1 MLSHT
6 PLLRVRSTCY
16 MYITTSQVRRSRG
29 DPMTA
34 VHEQTATDPDGPTGG
49 LATWVDALTL
59 DQIPQNVVD
68 RAKHLLLDGLGCA
81 LVGAQLPWSRVAT
94 DAVLGLESPG
104 NTVVIGTGR
113 TTSGPAAAVLN
124 GTFVQ
129 GFELDDFHPLAPLH
143 SCSLLVP
150 ALLST
155 ASVRPEPSTG
165 ADLLLGA
172 LAGFEVGPRVG
183 YTLHGAQ
190 MLDRGWHSGSVFG
203 THAAAM
209 ASGKLRGLPP
219 GQLEDALGL
228 AGTQSSGLMAA
239 QYEAMSKRMHHGLAA
254 RNGFY
259 AAGLAAAGY
268 TGIKRVFER
277 EYGGFLSVF
286 GEGHNPDASL
296 LTAQLGQR
304 WETSIIMVKSYAAM
318 GGLHGAIDAARQ
330 LRSLVA
336 PQDISK
342 IDITVGETVYK
353 HGWWPPERPLT
364 PIGAQMHIGY
374 ATAAALLDGNVLPEQ
389 LTPGRLDSD
398 DIWSLLGATSVH
410 LDETLA
416 HADVSQWFRTDVAVT
431 MDDGTVHQARVV
443 QPHGAPAD
451 PVTNEEILAK
461 FHALAD
467 RVTTRGRAEAIERA
481 VVGIDGLDDIGYLI
495 DLLAAPVAGALD

>member
-1 MLSHT
+1 
-6 PLLRVRSTCY
+6 
-16 MYITTSQVRRSRG
+16 
-29 DPMTA
+29 MTA
-34 VHEQTATDPDGPTGG
+34 VQQQAATDPAGPTGR
-49 LATWVDALTL
+49 LATWVADVTL
-59 DQIPQNVVD
+59 DDVPRNVIE

-94 DAVLGLESPG
+94 DAVLGLEG
-104 NTVVIGTGR
+104 TGDTVVIGTGR
-113 TTSGPAAAVLN
+113 NTSAPAAAVLN
-124 GTFVQ
+124 GTFIQ

-143 SCSLLVP
+143 SCSLLIP

-155 ASVRPEPSTG
+155 ATVRPRTTTG
-165 ADLLLGA
+165 AELLLA
-172 LAGFEVGPRVG
+172 AITGFEVGPRVG

-203 THAAAM
+203 THSAAM

-219 GQLEDALGL
+219 AQLEDALGL

-277 EYGGFLSVF
+277 EYGGFLDVF
-286 GEGHNPDASL
+286 GEGHDPDASL
-296 LTAQLGQR
+296 LTAQLGER

-318 GGLHGAIDAARQ
+318 GGLHGAIDAARD
-330 LRSLVA
+330 LRSSVA
-336 PQDISK
+336 PDDISK
-342 IDITVGETVYK
+342 IDITVGETIYK
-353 HGWWPPERPLT
+353 HGWWQPERPLT
-364 PIGAQMHIGY
+364 AIGAQMNIGY

-389 LTPGRLDSD
+389 FTPARLDAD
-398 DIWSLLGATSVH
+398 DIWSLIAATTVH
-410 LDETLA
+410 LDESLA
-416 HADVSQWFRTDVAVT
+416 QADITEKFRTEVAAT
-431 MDDGTVHQARVV
+431 TRDGTVHRARVV

-451 PVTNEEILAK
+451 PVTNEELVAK

-467 RVTTRGRAEAIERA
+467 RVTNRGRAEAIERA
-481 VVGIDGLDDIGYLI
+481 VVGIEALDDIDALI
-495 DLLAAPVAGALD
+495 DLLADPVAGALD